1 MSEHFGWE
9 NVGISRGQ
17 FNELVNND
25 DDTSDDELRT
35 VLSSLH
41 RRFQRPSLAA
51 SRRASSLP
59 WLKSPRMSRMSE
71 VGGQVDKMDRND
83 LINAIFASLCEPSKF
98 HLDSKKLRVFAERTG
113 FDGDDAEWA
122 ERFELMCEEFAWTA
136 PGVSQAQFEEFLG
149 DEVDYTDDELRR
161 VLLSFRIQNRPGA
174 GSTFRSSGRSS
185 ISTWSRKSFQ
195 EPEAMNRKSL
205 IEAIFRCLDSE
216 RRKVLTPD
224 AIRIFAE
231 ETGFEGNDQ
240 EWQEQY
246 HAMSEFFGWQLGD
259 SESGI
264 TPSQFAELVDN
275 DEDTTE
281 SELRQVLEKLLAE
294 RRRTSRASVS
304 SASVDPVDPVDT
316 WKRQSFV
323 RSQDSHSR
331 AELSDSSGRSDKE
344 RIVNDLEE
352 EIID

>member
-1 MSEHFGWE
+1 M
-9 NVGISRGQ
+9 
-17 FNELVNND
+17 
-25 DDTSDDELRT
+25 
-35 VLSSLH
+35 
-41 RRFQRPSLAA
+41 
-51 SRRASSLP
+51 
-59 WLKSPRMSRMSE
+59 
-71 VGGQVDKMDRND
+71 DKMERKH
-83 LINAIFASLCEPSKF
+83 LIKAIFAGLCEPSKF

-122 ERFELMCEEFAWTA
+122 ERFDLMCEEFAWTA

-149 DEVDYTDDELRR
+149 DEVDYTDDELRW
-161 VLLSFRIQNRPGA
+161 VLLSLRIQNRPGV

-185 ISTWSRKSFQ
+185 ISTSRKSFQ

-205 IEAIFRCLDSE
+205 IEAIFKCLDSE
-216 RRKVLTPD
+216 GRKVLTPD

-231 ETGFEGNDQ
+231 ETGFEGNDE

-264 TPSQFAELVDN
+264 TLSQFAELVDN

-281 SELRQVLEKLLAE
+281 SELRQVLEKLLGE

-304 SASVDPVDPVDT
+304 SASVDGVEPVDT

-323 RSQDSHSR
+323 RSSQDSHMSR
-331 AELSDSSGRSDKE
+331 AELRSDSSGRSDKE
-344 RIVNDLEE
+344 RRVNDLEE

>member
-1 MSEHFGWE
+1 
-9 NVGISRGQ
+9 
-17 FNELVNND
+17 
-25 DDTSDDELRT
+25 
-35 VLSSLH
+35 
-41 RRFQRPSLAA
+41 
-51 SRRASSLP
+51 
-59 WLKSPRMSRMSE
+59 
-71 VGGQVDKMDRND
+71 
-83 LINAIFASLCEPSKF
+83 
-98 HLDSKKLRVFAERTG
+98 
-113 FDGDDAEWA
+113 
-122 ERFELMCEEFAWTA
+122 
-136 PGVSQAQFEEFLG
+136 
-149 DEVDYTDDELRR
+149 
-161 VLLSFRIQNRPGA
+161 
-174 GSTFRSSGRSS
+174 
-185 ISTWSRKSFQ
+185 
-195 EPEAMNRKSL
+195 
-205 IEAIFRCLDSE
+205 
-216 RRKVLTPD
+216 
-224 AIRIFAE
+224 
-231 ETGFEGNDQ
+231 
-240 EWQEQY
+240 
-246 HAMSEFFGWQLGD
+246 MSEFFGWQLGD